1 MKKRMALLLAAV
13 LVLTLM
19 TGCSKKEEKDPSGQ
33 STPSEQTPSNG
44 DTTPNGGTASSG
56 ALEPDLPATN
66 GDLETDP
73 SLPAS
78 NGDLDPDASTGGT
91 EAP

>member
-33 STPSEQTPSNG
+33 STPYEQNPSNV
-44 DTTPNGGTASSG
+44 DTTPNGGTPSS
-56 ALEPDLPATN
+56 
-66 GDLETDP
+66 
-73 SLPAS
+73 
-78 NGDLDPDASTGGT
+78 
-91 EAP
+91 

>member
-1 MKKRMALLLAAV
+1 MNKRMALLLAAV

-44 DTTPNGGTASSG
+44 DTTPNGG
-56 ALEPDLPATN
+56 PATN

>member
-44 DTTPNGGTASSG
+44 DTTPNGGTASGWRPGAGPARHQRRSG
-56 ALEPDLPATN
+56 NRPLSPRQQR
-66 GDLETDP
+66 
-73 SLPAS
+73 
-78 NGDLDPDASTGGT
+78 
-91 EAP
+91 

>member
-1 MKKRMALLLAAV
+1 MKKCMALLLAAV

-19 TGCSKKEEKDPSGQ
+19 AGCGKKEEKDPSGQ
-33 STPSEQTPSNG
+33 SSNLETAPSNG
-44 DTTPNGGTASSG
+44 DTTPNGGAASSG
-56 ALEPDLPATN
+56 DLDTDLPATS
-66 GDLETDP
+66 GDMETDP

-78 NGDLDPDASTGGT
+78 NGDLDPDASTGST